1 MAGVVSDAGGRSSR
15 TYSAVRRPAG
25 GGTAPRAHRQS
36 PCARHGCQW
45 RYCSG
50 GFAHDFERCGHAMK
64 ATMLALAWN
73 GDGEGDVRD
82 GKRGK
87 VGLGVD
93 DLK

>member
-1 MAGVVSDAGGRSSR
+1 
-15 TYSAVRRPAG
+15 
-25 GGTAPRAHRQS
+25 
-36 PCARHGCQW
+36 
-45 RYCSG
+45 
-50 GFAHDFERCGHAMK
+50 MK